1 MRLFVTGTD
10 TDVGKSVVTA
20 CLAQAA
26 RRTGTVVAAKPVA
39 SGVAPGTAGEDAS
52 LIAAAA
58 GHAPVCFAAFAALLS
73 PHRAA
78 RLEGRAP
85 PGSLLDDVAAL
96 SGDTVLVEGVGGWR
110 VPLGGGWWNEDVALA
125 AGAQVVVVA
134 ADRLG
139 VLNHT
144 LLTIDAVRRAGLQVA
159 AVVLNRGACA
169 EDVSRAHNLD
179 DLRELTGLPVAVL
192 APLDPGDE
200 AARAEAGSQLWR
212 AIVAVGA
219 HAACP

>member
-26 RRTGTVVAAKPVA
+26 RHHGSVRAAKPVA
-39 SGVAPGTAGEDAS
+39 SGVTPGTAGDDAT

-58 GHAPVCFAAFAALLS
+58 GHLPIVFATFAAPLS

-78 RLEGRAP
+78 RLEGRTLPA
-85 PGSLLDDVAAL
+85 SLLEDVAAL
-96 SGDTVLVEGVGGWR
+96 TADTVLVEGVGGWR
-110 VPLGGGWWNEDVALA
+110 VPLGGGWWNEDVARA
-125 AGAQVVVVA
+125 AGARVVVVA

-144 LLTIDAVRRAGLQVA
+144 LLTVDAVRRAGLHLA
-159 AVVLNRGACA
+159 GVVLNRGAGA
-169 EDVSRAHNLD
+169 GDASRVHNLD
-179 DLRELTGLPVAVL
+179 DLRELTNLPVAVL
-192 APLDPGDE
+192 PSLDPGDE
-200 AARAEAGSQLWR
+200 AARDEAGRHLWR